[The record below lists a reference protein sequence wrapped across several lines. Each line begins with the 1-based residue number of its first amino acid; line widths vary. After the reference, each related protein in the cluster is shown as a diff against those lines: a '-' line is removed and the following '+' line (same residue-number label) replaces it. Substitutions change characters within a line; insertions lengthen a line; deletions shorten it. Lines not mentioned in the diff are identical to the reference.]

1 MRILGIDPGTAI
13 MGFGLIESKGGRLSA
28 LKYGV
33 WRTAADLPLEERLLS
48 IFQEMEACVDLY
60 RPEEVAAEEL
70 FFNRNQTTA
79 ISVGEARGVVLL
91 AAARQGLPVY
101 GYTPLQVKQAV
112 VGYGRADKQQIQFM
126 VRAILGLTE
135 TPKPDDAADALAV
148 AVCHAHSRR
157 PARQADG
164 G

>member
-1 MRILGIDPGTAI
+1 
-13 MGFGLIESKGGRLSA
+13 MGFGLIESKAGRLSA

-33 WRTAADLPLEERLLS
+33 WRTAADRPLEQRLLS
-48 IFQEMEACVDLY
+48 IFQEMESTVGLY
-60 RPEEVAAEEL
+60 RPEEVAVEEL
-70 FFNRNQTTA
+70 FFNRNRTTA

-101 GYTPLQVKQAV
+101 EYTPLQVKQAV